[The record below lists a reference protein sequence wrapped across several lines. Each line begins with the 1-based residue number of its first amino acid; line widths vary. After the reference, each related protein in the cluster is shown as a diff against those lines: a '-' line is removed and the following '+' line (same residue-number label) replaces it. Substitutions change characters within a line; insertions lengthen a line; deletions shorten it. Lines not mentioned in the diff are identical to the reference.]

1 MWDHLIALTDMER
14 ESAHL
19 WLHCC
24 FTVTS
29 GWICR
34 RLAVGRS
41 ANLKHYTDMVLW
53 VWVLLCRSAQ
63 MEEEVIQNLA
73 RNFQSTRLSEVQFF
87 IRKISFLW
95 MQEEGGKELL
105 WSAFLKTPK
114 SWLMVFKI
122 PLKKL
127 LHEFKQKHILDFAM
141 AWKNQLVTINIVQLL
156 CLRMQCTQNIW
167 SCMKYNQVEL
177 NSCFSGSSC
186 SKDKTREARCVCD
199 SLHWGSLTH
208 IWVWMQP
215 A

>member
-1 MWDHLIALTDMER
+1 MWDHIIALTDMER

-95 MQEEGGKELL
+95 MQEEGERSCCDQPFWKHPNPDSWCSRFHSKNCCMSSNRSTYWTLPWHERINLL
-105 WSAFLKTPK
+105 
-114 SWLMVFKI
+114 
-122 PLKKL
+122 PL
-127 LHEFKQKHILDFAM
+127 
-141 AWKNQLVTINIVQLL
+141 T
-156 CLRMQCTQNIW
+156 
-167 SCMKYNQVEL
+167 
-177 NSCFSGSSC
+177 
-186 SKDKTREARCVCD
+186 
-199 SLHWGSLTH
+199 
-208 IWVWMQP
+208 
-215 A
+215 